1 MSDDVNEIK
10 SRIDIVDL
18 ISGYVK
24 LKRAGKNFLG
34 LCPFHTEKT
43 PSFSVSP
50 EKQSYYCF
58 GCGKS
63 GDIFSFVMETEG
75 LGFKEAL
82 AYLAERTGVT
92 LSSSWEGAA
101 AASGKKDIRSA
112 LEAARDF
119 FGSSLEGPGGL
130 PARAYLTRRNLSP
143 QDASRFSL
151 GWSPPSWDA
160 LSKCLLSKSFD
171 GRTAIDAGLVVQGER
186 GVYDR
191 FRGRVMFP
199 VNDEN
204 GRIVAFGGRLIDGE
218 GAKYINSPEGPLYNK
233 RRTLYLMDSAKRS
246 IRERKR
252 AILVEGYMDAIR
264 AHMRGFTETVASLG
278 TSLTDEQ
285 AALIKRFTDLCYI
298 SYDADGAGQAASIR
312 GMYLLERHGL
322 DVRVVVLPEN
332 LDPDDLLSREDG
344 EHAFEAALKKALPL
358 PLHHVHMRKRDLRT
372 PGAARAAREEIL
384 SGLASLPALD
394 IEEHIPNIARGFGIL
409 EHELRGEIS
418 ARRAGHSPR
427 SGKNENPA
435 DADFGEGVRRVSSTH
450 IDERGKSRDRKGLDL
465 ECAFCSLL
473 WRDERLRS
481 KWECGE
487 LVPYFS
493 DEAALGIVAALV
505 SGDAPRELESR
516 WYAMGER
523 LCFERIARGDAVA
536 DAAGLSSEFAEK
548 VLDDIRMRAA
558 WRRYEELKPI
568 YIRGEASPQET
579 AEYHEAAKKLK
590 IRRRMS

>member
-1 MSDDVNEIK
+1 
-10 SRIDIVDL
+10 
-18 ISGYVK
+18 VK

-34 LCPFHTEKT
+34 LCPFHSEKT
-43 PSFSVSP
+43 PSFNVSP
-50 EKQSYYCF
+50 DRQTYHCF
-58 GCGKS
+58 GCGKG

-75 LGFKEAL
+75 LGFREAL
-82 AYLAERTGVT
+82 AALAERAGVT
-92 LSSSWEGAA
+92 LSSPGEGVA
-101 AASGKKDIRSA
+101 AASVKKDIRGA

-130 PARAYLTRRNLSP
+130 AARAYLERRNISP

-160 LSKCLLSKSFD
+160 LSKYLSSKGFD
-171 GRTAIDAGLVVQGER
+171 TKTMIDAGLAAQGER
-186 GVYDR
+186 GMYDR
-191 FRGRVMFP
+191 FRGRVIFP

-204 GRIVAFGGRLIDGE
+204 ARVVAFGGRLIDGE
-218 GAKYINSPEGPLYNK
+218 GAKYVNSPEGPLYNK

-298 SYDADGAGQAASIR
+298 SYDADGAGQSASIR

-322 DVRVVVLPEN
+322 DVRVVVLPKN
-332 LDPDDLLSREDG
+332 LDPDDFLSMEGG
-344 EHAFEAALKKALPL
+344 ERAFETALKKALPL
-358 PLHHVHMRKRDLRT
+358 PLYHVHMRKRDLRS

-384 SGLASLPALD
+384 SGLASLPPLD
-394 IEEHIPNIARGFGIL
+394 IAGYIPGVAREFGIL
-409 EHELRGEIS
+409 EHELKREIS
-418 ARRAGHSPR
+418 AFRSLH
-427 SGKNENPA
+427 SGKNENPEVS
-435 DADFGEGVRRVSSTH
+435 GEGIRGVSGVY
-450 IDERGKSRDRKGLDL
+450 INEREKARDRKGLDL

-487 LVPYFS
+487 LLPYFS
-493 DEAALGIVAALV
+493 DEAASGIAAALV
-505 SGDAPRELESR
+505 SGDTPAELESR
-516 WYAMGER
+516 WHAMGER
-523 LCFERIARGDAVA
+523 LCFERIAQGDAVA
-536 DAAGLSSEFAEK
+536 AAAGLSSDFAEK
-548 VLDDIRMRAA
+548 VLDKIREQAA
-558 WRRYEELKPI
+558 RRRYEELQPL
-568 YIRGEASPQET
+568 YIRGEVSPREA
-579 AEYHEAAKKLK
+579 AEYYEAAKKLK
-590 IRRRMS
+590 VRRGV